1 MAGVTAGMATATATA
16 AAATDRSCGPRLEI
30 HEPLTPFLPSG
41 VTRLNL
47 GGDALFD
54 QRRQTLHA
62 LNPTSA
68 FLFDGLV
75 MGCGPGELVRAL
87 SDTGVAV
94 GAAEDWVRTSIA
106 EWLDRGWIAPGR
118 AARPAER
125 VRADLGG
132 AVFDLHVSGG
142 VDRLTEAAPWL
153 AAAVDAGVPSVR
165 GPRLDLTF
173 RQDWL
178 TIGIGENARTVPVEA
193 AAAPLKAVMTEAV
206 RDFETD
212 GFLLHAGV
220 VDCGGGPLLILGDPG
235 AGKSTLCAHVVRE
248 GGRCGGDD
256 IVQVFADGTVQG
268 VAFPLTSKS
277 DGWTLLAGEAAGAR
291 PEQRDDGRWVRYLP
305 GLVSPLSAARPA
317 GILILDRQADA
328 ACRVEPLD
336 ATALL
341 TRLLADGHSPRG
353 GVTPDL
359 LREIASMVETCV
371 AGRLIYTGARE
382 AARLLMRGPPWIG

>member
-1 MAGVTAGMATATATA
+1 MAGVTATTATAG
-16 AAATDRSCGPRLEI
+16 AATGRSRGPCVED

-68 FLFDGLV
+68 FLFDGLAK
-75 MGCGPGELVRAL
+75 GCGPGELVRAL

-94 GAAEDWVRTSIA
+94 AAAEDWVRVSIA
-106 EWLDRGWIAPGR
+106 EWLDRGWIAPGG
-118 AARPAER
+118 AAAQPAER
-125 VRADLGG
+125 VRADMGG
-132 AVFDLHVSGG
+132 AVFDLRVSGG
-142 VDRLTEAAPWL
+142 VDRLAEAAPWL
-153 AAAVDAGVPSVR
+153 AAAIDAGEPSVR

-173 RQDWL
+173 REGWL
-178 TIGIGENARTVPVEA
+178 SVGVGKSVRTVPVET
-193 AAAPLKAVMTEAV
+193 AAAPLKVAMTEAV

-220 VDCGGGPLLILGDPG
+220 VDCGGGPILILGDPG

-277 DGWTLLAGEAAGAR
+277 DGWSLLAAEAAVAR

-305 GLVSPLSAARPA
+305 GLVSPLSANRPA
-317 GILILDRQADA
+317 GVLILDRQVDA

-359 LREIASMVETCV
+359 LLEIASMVETC
-371 AGRLIYTGARE
+371 AGGRLIYADASD
-382 AARLLMRGPPWIG
+382 AARFLMRGPPWIG

>member
-1 MAGVTAGMATATATA
+1 MAGVTATAATA
-16 AAATDRSCGPRLEI
+16 AAATGRSTGPCVAD

-41 VTRLNL
+41 VTRLNV
-47 GGDALFD
+47 GGDAVFD

-68 FLFDGLV
+68 FLFDGLA

-94 GAAEDWVRTSIA
+94 AVAEDWVRASIA
-106 EWLDRGWIAPGR
+106 EWLDRGWIAPGP
-118 AARPAER
+118 AVRPAER
-125 VRADLGG
+125 VRAHLGG
-132 AVFDLHVSGG
+132 AVFDLHISGG
-142 VDRLTEAAPWL
+142 VDRLAEAAPWL
-153 AAAVDAGVPSVR
+153 AAAVDAGAPSVR

-178 TIGIGENARTVPVEA
+178 TIGVGESVRTVPVEA

-220 VDCGGGPLLILGDPG
+220 VDCGGGPILILGDPG

-256 IVQVFADGTVQG
+256 IVQVFADGSAQG

-277 DGWTLLAGEAAGAR
+277 DGWSLLVGEAAVAR

-359 LREIASMVETCV
+359 LREIASLVETC
-371 AGRLIYTGARE
+371 AGGRLVYADAGE
-382 AARLLMRGPPWIG
+382 AARFLMRGPPWTG